1 MKHGKR
7 YENLKKDHFTKEEL
21 SLKEGVEKAKN
32 MANAKF
38 DETLEVSVKLGI
50 DPRKSDQLVRGSV
63 VLPHGT
69 GRKVTVLVFASGE
82 KAQEASAAGADYVG
96 TDEYIEKI
104 QKEGWLDFNAV
115 VAVPQIMG
123 KVGMLGKILGP
134 RGLMP
139 NPKLGTVTMNVK
151 EVVEEIKKGRIE
163 FKNDKSGNIN
173 VPVGKTSFSSEN
185 LLNNVNEFLKE
196 LIKSKPAA
204 VKGTYIKS
212 VYISP
217 TMGPSVK
224 INAAELVQSS
234 H

>member
-7 YENLKKDHFTKEEL
+7 YDNLKKDHSSKEDF
-21 SLKEGVEKAKN
+21 SLKEGVEKAKS

-69 GRKVTVLVFASGE
+69 GKKVKVLVFAGTE
-82 KAQEASAAGADYVG
+82 KAQEAKDAGADYVG
-96 TDEYIEKI
+96 ADEYIEKI
-104 QKEGWLDFNAV
+104 QKENWLDFNAV
-115 VAVPQIMG
+115 VAVPQMMG

-173 VPVGKTSFSSEN
+173 VPVGKTSFSAEN
-185 LLNNVNEFLKE
+185 LFENVSEFFRE
-196 LIKSKPAA
+196 LIKSKPSS

-212 VYISP
+212 VYLSP

-224 INAAELVQSS
+224 INAADLIQPQR
-234 H
+234 

>member
-7 YENLKKDHFTKEEL
+7 YENLIKEHSSKQEYL
-21 SLKEGVEKAKN
+21 LKEGMEKVKN
-32 MANAKF
+32 LANAKF
-38 DETLEVSVKLGI
+38 DETLEVSIKLGI

-69 GRKVTVLVFASGE
+69 GKNVKVLVFATGD
-82 KAQEASAAGADYVG
+82 KAQEAQEAGADYVG
-96 TDEYIEKI
+96 GDEYIDKI
-104 QKEGWLDFNAV
+104 KKENWLDFNAV
-115 VAVPQIMG
+115 VAVPQMMG
-123 KVGMLGKILGP
+123 KVGMIGKILGP

-173 VPVGKTSFSSEN
+173 VPVGKMSFPTEN
-185 LLNNVNEFLKE
+185 LFDNVNEFVRE
-196 LIKSKPAA
+196 LVKSKPAS
-204 VKGTYIKS
+204 VKGTFIKS
-212 VYISP
+212 VYLSP

-224 INAAELVQSS
+224 ISTADVIQPSR
-234 H
+234 